1 MENQSTEKTLEKMT
15 VKELREMAKDL
26 PGITGI
32 HAMKKDELLEAL
44 GGAGGQKQP
53 GPKKAPSAGKAKTAG
68 PSMKSFTRAQLKEK
82 ICDLREKRKTALEEQ
97 DKDLASIIRR
107 KINRLKK
114 YTRKAPS
121 PST

>member
-1 MENQSTEKTLEKMT
+1 MENQDTEKPLEKMT

-26 PGITGI
+26 PGITGL

-44 GGAGGQKQP
+44 GGAGGKGNP
-53 GPKKAPSAGKAKTAG
+53 GPKAASARKAKTAG
-68 PSMKSFTRAQLKEK
+68 PSMKSFSRAQLKEK

-107 KINRLKK
+107 KINKLKK
-114 YTRKAPS
+114 HTRKAPS
-121 PST
+121 LST